1 MRTSSQLLAA
11 AAAAAV
17 GRREGGAV
25 PRLLVAPR
33 WHGDRDME
41 KRGKRRKRGRHDD
54 STQEDRDRRRGSAA
68 AAAAE
73 HATGSSISRSSIFFP
88 TILVRPFPG
97 ASLYDSFLTS
107 IARFASD
114 ANVVGAPPPPPAI
127 PSPHPAHH
135 TSCTYLAAAGEFLDL
150 QNDVSVSWFV
160 ALRPPVGTLSQSPV
174 SIRRRRRR
182 RSIAVRRWH

>member
-1 MRTSSQLLAA
+1 MRMRTSSQQLLAA

-17 GRREGGAV
+17 GQREGGAV

-54 STQEDRDRRRGSAA
+54 STQEDRDRRRGSATA

-88 TILVRPFPG
+88 AILVRPFPG

-107 IARFASD
+107 IARFVSD
-114 ANVVGAPPPPPAI
+114 ANVVGAPPPAI
-127 PSPHPAHH
+127 PSPP
-135 TSCTYLAAAGEFLDL
+135 
-150 QNDVSVSWFV
+150 
-160 ALRPPVGTLSQSPV
+160 RPPHFPHFLHIFGCG
-174 SIRRRRRR
+174 RRISRF
-182 RSIAVRRWH
+182 AK